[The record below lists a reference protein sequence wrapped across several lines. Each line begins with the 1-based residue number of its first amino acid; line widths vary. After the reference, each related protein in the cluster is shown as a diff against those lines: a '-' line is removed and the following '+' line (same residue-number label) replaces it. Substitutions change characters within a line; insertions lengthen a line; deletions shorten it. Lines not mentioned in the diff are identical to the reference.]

1 MVVGLPG
8 YIYIY
13 RHIQLIWGTNI
24 QNLSKKSLGTHGQ
37 QSTYLYHAF
46 WRWKKH
52 ATWKAFL
59 KSWFNGKWLY
69 RKPGSNFGILIYF
82 EYPFSTETMI
92 YWKAFRIF
100 PWPGCHCFEQT
111 QVALK
116 IPASWTCANR
126 TVQKTVSQNCF
137 WENHNV
143 VQTRKKKRFGRCLKT
158 KRVQQKK
165 CSMWQWKKSQLLEV
179 CILL

>member
-1 MVVGLPG
+1 MWT
-8 YIYIY
+8 YKHTTIQT
-13 RHIQLIWGTNI
+13 HIF
-24 QNLSKKSLGTHGQ
+24 THMH
-37 QSTYLYHAF
+37 TYLHTDNKVHTCTMHF
-46 WRWKKH
+46 GGGKNMQLEKLSSNH
-52 ATWKAFL
+52 G
-59 KSWFNGKWLY
+59 SMENGSIYMGNQTQTLVCWY
-69 RKPGSNFGILIYF
+69 ILSI
-82 EYPFSTETMI
+82 YPFSTETMI

-143 VQTRKKKRFGRCLKT
+143 VQTRKKKKQKRFGRCLKT